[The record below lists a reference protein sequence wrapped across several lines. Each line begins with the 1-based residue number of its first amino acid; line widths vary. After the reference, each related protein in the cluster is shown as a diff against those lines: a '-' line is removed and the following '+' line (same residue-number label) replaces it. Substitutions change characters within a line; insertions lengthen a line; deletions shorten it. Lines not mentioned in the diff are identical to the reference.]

1 MTRIDEEKRT
11 VEKMIRLYC
20 RRKEGNRELCPSCS
34 ELLEYAVVRLSRC
47 RFGNDKSTC
56 QKCPVHCYKPV
67 MRDKMREV
75 MRWAGPRMM
84 LYHPVDAIRHLVRK
98 LFLDR

>member
-84 LYHPVDAIRHLVRK
+84 LYHPVDAIRHLVRN

>member
-34 ELLEYAVVRLSRC
+34 EVLEYAVVRLSRC

-56 QKCPVHCYKPV
+56 QKCPVHCYKPM

>member
-34 ELLEYAVVRLSRC
+34 ELLEYAVVRLSRG
-47 RFGNDKSTC
+47 RFGNDKRTC

>member
-34 ELLEYAVVRLSRC
+34 ELLEYAIVRLSRC

>member
-11 VEKMIRLYC
+11 VEKMVRLYC

-56 QKCPVHCYKPV
+56 QKCPVHCYKPM

>member
-56 QKCPVHCYKPV
+56 QKCPGHCYKPM

>member
-47 RFGNDKSTC
+47 RFGNGKSTC

-84 LYHPVDAIRHLVRK
+84 LYHPVDAIRHLVRN